1 MPIVWEDVKVHPV
14 FRDGRYTIP
23 QESIDSI
30 SKNTIALK
38 GPLMTPVGKGFPSLN
53 LLLRRTFGLYANV
66 RPCNSI
72 KGFKTPYDDVK
83 SVLIRENTEGEYSG
97 IEHEVGGTHRLGR
110 ASGSQQPA
118 AGRRASGSRSLA
130 GSSDALQ
137 PRLCFS
143 PFYL

>member
-1 MPIVWEDVKVHPV
+1 VPIVWEDVKVHPV

-97 IEHEVGGTHRLGR
+97 IEHEVGGTQGLPRSWRQLAAVR
-110 ASGSQQPA
+110 AGVVA
-118 AGRRASGSRSLA
+118 LE
-130 GSSDALQ
+130 ALQ
-137 PRLCFS
+137 PPRLIFPLS
-143 PFYL
+143 F